1 MTLYLAFDSLFPIL
15 IVFKVHLFST
25 LKTGVEP
32 VTSRLT
38 VARSNQLSYSSK
50 EINNGC
56 LLRITMIIL
65 VNKLLIAVSNLGYN
79 IAGYRSDILCISM
92 III

>member
-1 MTLYLAFDSLFPIL
+1 
-15 IVFKVHLFST
+15 
-25 LKTGVEP
+25 
-32 VTSRLT
+32 
-38 VARSNQLSYSSK
+38 
-50 EINNGC
+50 
-56 LLRITMIIL
+56 LLRITVIIL